1 MVSNSSKVSPWDEKL
16 RIRATLTDLTEW
28 SLQKVSMQFLHA
40 QIVLTHVIQRTH
52 VILISLVIHTCHNTP
67 DMGDAKSVAV
77 FIPSPTLV
85 LVSWDSSAAAKI
97 LVTHF
102 WNILHMNSRKDS
114 YVRHINVLPK
124 VRCKKKNTLL
134 TWLLYYCWLLNQ
146 IFHVVLR
153 SALEVQPFYC
163 LCWSNFRKPVCDEEM
178 LRPLQQ
184 MPLMCFWNLCPV
196 QTPYGQNFPN

>member
-1 MVSNSSKVSPWDEKL
+1 
-16 RIRATLTDLTEW
+16 
-28 SLQKVSMQFLHA
+28 MQFLHA

-85 LVSWDSSAAAKI
+85 LVSWNSSAAAKI

-114 YVRHINVLPK
+114 HVRHINVLPK
-124 VRCKKKNTLL
+124 VPCNNNINDIVNMIIILL
-134 TWLLYYCWLLNQ
+134 STSESNLSCCLK
-146 IFHVVLR
+146 VSVR
-153 SALEVQPFYC
+153 SAAILLSLLKHFILEN
-163 LCWSNFRKPVCDEEM
+163 LSATRKCCRHCSRCHFV
-178 LRPLQQ
+178 
-184 MPLMCFWNLCPV
+184 CFWNLCPV